1 MRYSTAVQPHED
13 LDLVV
18 FLREI
23 QLCTIVAVEV
33 KQRVDRHGAD
43 LCTAKFHVRCC
54 DAFFSF
60 QRMRP
65 PSHAVKQH
73 FRAPNTH
80 ALQQRTLLRQQQAS
94 LLVQRPCT
102 KAYSGC
108 TRDRQS

>member
-18 FLREI
+18 FLSKI
-23 QLCTIVAVEV
+23 QLCTVCVAVKV

-43 LCTAKFHVRCC
+43 LCAAKFHVRCC

-65 PSHAVKQH
+65 PSHAGQQSNTSERPTPTRFSNGRFTTAAGKPVGAAALH
-73 FRAPNTH
+73 ESLFRMH
-80 ALQQRTLLRQQQAS
+80 QR
-94 LLVQRPCT
+94 
-102 KAYSGC
+102 
-108 TRDRQS
+108 